1 MTKFRLLSVEQ
12 DVYVIEMHVITFG
25 TLFVFLTQ
33 SQLMKGFC
41 LFLYTA
47 LPGLGDEAMLAGVLL
62 VLALIALCVDRYRII
77 KQCKNQLYQQ
87 KQEID
92 YKKLELEQL
101 THSRNRLL
109 GEKEWLMKEIHHR
122 VKNSLQIAMSLL
134 NTQSFYLENENAVAA
149 LTQSRNRIYAMS
161 IIHQRLYQSDNL
173 ELIHMN
179 RYIPELIRYIEEN
192 LAKDR
197 HLHFALHI
205 DPIRLDVGQAVPIG
219 LIINEAVANSIKY
232 AFPDKDDGIVRI
244 KLQHVGD
251 ESILL
256 EISDNGIGLREDF
269 DVTRVRSMGME
280 LICNLNLQLEG
291 RMTIRKT
298 GGTVIS
304 IVFLRAADRYG
315 PPAPSL
321 FGKFG

>member
-1 MTKFRLLSVEQ
+1 M
-12 DVYVIEMHVITFG
+12 
-25 TLFVFLTQ
+25 
-33 SQLMKGFC
+33 
-41 LFLYTA
+41 
-47 LPGLGDEAMLAGVLL
+47 
-62 VLALIALCVDRYRII
+62 
-77 KQCKNQLYQQ
+77 
-87 KQEID
+87 
-92 YKKLELEQL
+92 
-101 THSRNRLL
+101 
-109 GEKEWLMKEIHHR
+109 
-122 VKNSLQIAMSLL
+122 
-134 NTQSFYLENENAVAA
+134 
-149 LTQSRNRIYAMS
+149 
-161 IIHQRLYQSDNL
+161 
-173 ELIHMN
+173 
-179 RYIPELIRYIEEN
+179 
-192 LAKDR
+192 
-197 HLHFALHI
+197 
-205 DPIRLDVGQAVPIG
+205 GQAVPIG